1 MNDSRQRL
9 IGEFDRSIIELSKR
23 KLKLIQE
30 LNDINESISFYR
42 QQQDK
47 LTANT
52 NFVQN
57 LISKMKLNKKLSI
70 TISTI
75 FLFLILILIIS

>member
-47 LTANT
+47 LTASDQRYTKSNSS
-52 NFVQN
+52 
-57 LISKMKLNKKLSI
+57 L
-70 TISTI
+70 
-75 FLFLILILIIS
+75 

>member
-30 LNDINESISFYR
+30 LNYINESISFYR

-47 LTANT
+47 LTANDQRYT
-52 NFVQN
+52 KSNSS
-57 LISKMKLNKKLSI
+57 L
-70 TISTI
+70 
-75 FLFLILILIIS
+75 

>member
-1 MNDSRQRL
+1 MNDSLQRL

-47 LTANT
+47 LTT
-52 NFVQN
+52 NDQRYTKSN
-57 LISKMKLNKKLSI
+57 SSL
-70 TISTI
+70 
-75 FLFLILILIIS
+75 

>member
-47 LTANT
+47 LTT
-52 NFVQN
+52 NDQRSTKIN
-57 LISKMKLNKKLSI
+57 SSLS
-70 TISTI
+70 
-75 FLFLILILIIS
+75 

>member
-1 MNDSRQRL
+1 MFDSVNVITQISPISNSTDFGIMISTITSTKQRL

-42 QQQDK
+42 QQQDN
-47 LTANT
+47 LT
-52 NFVQN
+52 
-57 LISKMKLNKKLSI
+57 KDDR
-70 TISTI
+70 
-75 FLFLILILIIS
+75 

>member
-47 LTANT
+47 LTT
-52 NFVQN
+52 NDQRSAKIN
-57 LISKMKLNKKLSI
+57 SSLS
-70 TISTI
+70 
-75 FLFLILILIIS
+75 

>member
-1 MNDSRQRL
+1 MNDSHQRL

-47 LTANT
+47 LTASDQRYTKSNSS
-52 NFVQN
+52 
-57 LISKMKLNKKLSI
+57 L
-70 TISTI
+70 
-75 FLFLILILIIS
+75 

>member
-42 QQQDK
+42 EQQDK
-47 LTANT
+47 LTT
-52 NFVQN
+52 NDQRHTKSN
-57 LISKMKLNKKLSI
+57 SSL
-70 TISTI
+70 
-75 FLFLILILIIS
+75 

>member
-47 LTANT
+47 LTT
-52 NFVQN
+52 NDQRSTK
-57 LISKMKLNKKLSI
+57 IDSSLS
-70 TISTI
+70 
-75 FLFLILILIIS
+75 

>member
-9 IGEFDRSIIELSKR
+9 IGEFDISIIELSKR

-47 LTANT
+47 LTT
-52 NFVQN
+52 NDQR
-57 LISKMKLNKKLSI
+57 
-70 TISTI
+70 STKVNSS
-75 FLFLILILIIS
+75 L

>member
-47 LTANT
+47 LTT
-52 NFVQN
+52 NDQRSTKVN
-57 LISKMKLNKKLSI
+57 SSLS
-70 TISTI
+70 
-75 FLFLILILIIS
+75 

>member
-47 LTANT
+47 LTANDQRYT
-52 NFVQN
+52 KSNSS
-57 LISKMKLNKKLSI
+57 L
-70 TISTI
+70 
-75 FLFLILILIIS
+75 

>member
-47 LTANT
+47 LTT
-52 NFVQN
+52 NDQR
-57 LISKMKLNKKLSI
+57 
-70 TISTI
+70 STKVNSS
-75 FLFLILILIIS
+75 L

>member
-47 LTANT
+47 LTT
-52 NFVQN
+52 NDQRYTKSN
-57 LISKMKLNKKLSI
+57 SSL
-70 TISTI
+70 
-75 FLFLILILIIS
+75 